1 MAPLNCNEVNIK
13 ADRPIENS
21 SGTTS
26 QDPKFASIISGKAV
40 LGSIQE
46 INGKYLILQGWCT
59 LPEQSR
65 KTGITAKLFSTFKS
79 SNSKRKTI
87 QASPHMLVDKNC
99 KTLEFRSNF
108 WPGLMAKGILIKM
121 RNTLINHFGIIWSL
135 TRRAII

>member
-13 ADRPIENS
+13 AERPIENS

-108 WPGLMAKGILIKM
+108 WPGLMAKEILIKM
-121 RNTLINHFGIIWSL
+121 RKIL
-135 TRRAII
+135 